1 METYTK
7 LYQAVCSEEN
17 IELAW
22 EKARKRKTLKKYV
35 IEFEKNLKNNLAIL
49 RTELL
54 LHAYRPK
61 PLDTF
66 ILRDPKTRKI
76 SVSDFRDRI
85 VHHAICNIIEPIFE
99 KKFIYDSYANRKGKG
114 TLAALNRLK
123 VFMRKVTKNG
133 TMVNKYNNKD
143 IKGFFL
149 KGDIK
154 HYFDTISHEKLL
166 EIISRTIKDKEL
178 IFLIKSILKNHNSD
192 IEGRGMPL
200 GNLTSQFLANVYLN
214 ELDQFV
220 KHELKVKYYIRYVD
234 DFVILH
240 NNKYQLE
247 HYKTKISNF
256 LEQNLLIKLSIEKSK
271 IMPISRGIA
280 FLGFRNFYYHRLLKQ
295 RNIRKFYRKLRE
307 FKAEYN
313 SGAIDYDIV
322 YESLQGWTAFAK
334 KANSYKLRMRISDIN
349 DKYFPGEISTIEFNR
364 LVNNNIP

>member
-7 LYQAVCSEEN
+7 LYQKVCSEEN

-22 EKARKRKTLKKYV
+22 KKARKRKTLKHYV
-35 IEFEKNLKNNLAIL
+35 IEFEKNLKSNLAIL

-54 LHAYRPK
+54 LHAYRPR
-61 PLDTF
+61 PLETF

-76 SVSDFRDRI
+76 SVSEFRDRI
-85 VHHAICNIIEPIFE
+85 VHHAICNVIEPIFE

-123 VFMRKVTKNG
+123 VFMKKVTRNG
-133 TMVNKYNNKD
+133 TLINKYNNRD

-154 HYFDTISHEKLL
+154 HYFDTASHDKLSG
-166 EIISRTIKDKEL
+166 IISRTIKDKEL
-178 IFLIKSILKNHNSD
+178 LFLIKNILKNHNSN
-192 IEGRGMPL
+192 IEGKGMPL

-220 KHELKVKYYIRYVD
+220 KHKLKVQHYIRYVD
-234 DFVILH
+234 DFIILH
-240 NNKYQLE
+240 NDKNKLE
-247 HYKTKISNF
+247 FYKEEINNF
-256 LEQNLLIKLSIEKSK
+256 LEQKLSIHLSLEKSK
-271 IMPISRGIA
+271 IMPISRGIQ

-295 RNIRKFYRKLRE
+295 RNIRKFYRKLTE
-307 FKAEYN
+307 LKIGYN
-313 SGAIDYDIV
+313 SGTIDYDTV

-334 KANSYKLRMRISDIN
+334 KADSYKLRTRISNITDE
-349 DKYFPGEISTIEFNR
+349 YFPGEISTIELNKLIKIF
-364 LVNNNIP
+364 